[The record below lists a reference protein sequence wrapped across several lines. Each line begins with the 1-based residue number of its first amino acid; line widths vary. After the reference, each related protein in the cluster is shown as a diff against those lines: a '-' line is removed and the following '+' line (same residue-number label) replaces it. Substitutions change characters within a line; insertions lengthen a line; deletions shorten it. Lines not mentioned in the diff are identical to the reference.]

1 MESNLNRM
9 INQTLRHPLSGQLSK
24 YTNVMKGWQYRWFT
38 VDAKT
43 GFLSYYLCD
52 SSAVGDDIAPS
63 PHVLA
68 NTPRGQVQ
76 LAGAVV
82 YPSDEDSRTF
92 SIACASGDTVKLRA
106 NDARAR
112 QEWVDGLRAV
122 VESHTKAMDIS
133 ISSPLP
139 ARELLAA
146 SDAMVSAR
154 QALFLTEQCNASLA
168 RAIEN
173 IDCASFSPTDPD
185 LLLLKAISTASTQC
199 LHQCLGLLQ
208 RHQEINQPSA
218 EITPTSIIPVTY
230 Q

>member
-1 MESNLNRM
+1 MESNLNR
-9 INQTLRHPLSGQLSK
+9 IIRESAKLKLSGQLSK

-43 GFLSYYLCD
+43 GSLSYYLCD
-52 SSAVGDDIAPS
+52 SSTVGDDIAPS

-68 NTPRGQVQ
+68 SAPRGQVQ

-92 SIACASGDTVKLRA
+92 AIACASGDTVKLRA

-122 VESHTKAMDIS
+122 VESHMKAMDIS
-133 ISSPLP
+133 NSSPLP
-139 ARELLAA
+139 PRELLAA

-154 QALFLTEQCNASLA
+154 QALYLTEQCNASLA
-168 RAIEN
+168 RAIES

-208 RHQEINQPSA
+208 RHQEINQPPA
-218 EITPTSIIPVTY
+218 EAAPLVL
-230 Q
+230 